1 MLDESH
7 ITEVSEGARV
17 RARAERQLKTMLQED
32 SSTTDVADTPRRP
45 ESSPPHPIARA
56 RELGRD
62 KLRAI
67 DAAMDNIGDATTRG
81 GGDGAAN
88 EKENSE
94 KENKASLDTSA
105 VTATAKA
112 HDDGAARRS
121 RSAGRRS
128 AKSSQEVD
136 VEKWRAIQT
145 WASVDSVAASME
157 AANGRPSAFRK
168 FEPSSSRSSPF
179 AVGDASELPEDTTAD
194 DVMSSRHL
202 LSSQGD
208 PTPAQKRH
216 AAAGDGTRHHH
227 IMPNLPDTLSPITQV
242 AEPPVHDDLPNVQPA
257 IASRDGHSASKQLA
271 RQRRL
276 DAEEAART
284 IAPTPGYDD
293 MNDTPGTHH
302 PPAWDTPGAEGADT
316 AVRSPTPAPPPRM
329 ARLSG
334 LSAGEP
340 GYIRS
345 TAAADTALDLE
356 VTRRRERDARTAMA
370 KMERSIETLKAERDD
385 AVERAMR
392 ADVAADAAHAARDAA
407 VDDKRASVAE
417 SERLRR
423 KVSDAASRL
432 DEDERELAGLRDLL
446 SRQAS
451 AAEDAAGSMSRDVAA
466 AKAATAAVQE
476 KLAAAEES
484 AARYSS
490 ELNALKETH
499 RNTVATAGDQLT
511 HLTSQV
517 QVLKSRLAAQDA
529 REAMIADQENQIS
542 DLKSR
547 LTNACAGVDG
557 PVASALRRARAL
569 LRNAASDT
577 GPGFAAE
584 HDESFEKLLDDDEDA
599 NGLDLDKAA
608 KARLDA
614 NPMLAAAA
622 EKLAAAAESA
632 AEKLADRLSQT
643 REQSDDLRRRID
655 AATEFENGADALRDA
670 YVKSAAEAE
679 KLKGSLAAM
688 ITARDAAVERA
699 DEADELAA
707 AAMEA
712 RDKAET
718 AAAAARTHSIAA
730 TERAEA
736 ALARAEA
743 RAAKAELL
751 ASASNEARVE
761 AEAEATHATQA
772 LDVARRREANAA
784 AAAAHATDE
793 IVAKE
798 AAAASAISSAEELTE
813 LVTSLKARVSSLQAT
828 LDASTAK
835 GERAE
840 RDADAAKDECER
852 ALRRAEQAET
862 AAATYKIAA
871 DSANADVEVKT
882 ERIRELRAAV
892 ADAMGSRADD
902 ENTVS
907 NLNSTLTSLGEKYA
921 AVEST
926 LRSTTIAHEEAT
938 ARLDAVEGELERARM
953 EAESA
958 TDTAVETAGEY
969 FAEYAEQTSDLVH
982 FLYEGAECYH
992 ANYAAAKERECEFR
1006 AAFAA
1011 VLAALDSAVAGA
1023 FAPETRAKESDE
1035 NPTPDFASLA
1045 PKSLAP
1051 PTGKTLDHGL
1061 GAGADA
1067 VVEDED
1073 APGTNPE
1080 VAGSNPALDV
1090 DDVAPAAEARG
1101 VWAAK
1106 QLSARVHAV
1115 VYERTVAAESLAAA
1129 RLDVERLTKT
1139 SGATDS
1145 ELAKLRAD
1153 VVAAET
1159 RAAEFGEAASKA
1171 KADAAR
1177 LATEAKE
1184 LKRVAEDASAKTNA
1198 IVAHDAA
1205 GKLAVADERAS
1216 DLQARLDAAEERA
1229 MAAASEADA
1238 AVFKSDEAAAAA
1250 AAAEAAAAE
1259 ADRQLARLA
1268 EESER
1273 LTESLIESETAAA
1286 EYQRLA
1292 MEAGR
1297 KNDELYSDLATLRA
1311 FVDVGVSVAEPVF
1324 QRVDALRRQN
1334 LRLRARL
1341 PMLAKRCVGARGVR
1355 LKALRER
1362 NAAVKDR
1369 KSFSDALKN
1378 GKEKYYELEVA
1389 FNETRLA
1396 MRDDLRAEKKKAA
1409 DAQDIA
1415 QKASAELDAIV
1426 KKQEQLKRELK
1437 LSVDRHKS
1445 SGKDSAARLKDLE
1458 QRVAEAE
1465 SKLRESQVDRAKNSR
1480 KAKDLEQQCVVL
1492 KKAAKAAEKS
1502 RAGAVAELSAKQVE
1516 LSEADAKLKHAEA
1529 AAAAAAAAALASAH
1543 GAETLTMKLES
1554 QVDSSDRVRELREA
1568 LTQALDAKAA
1578 AEEKLASDVAAL
1590 EADVKELIFLGQ
1602 STAKKPP
1609 GEPSTPHSSGGYS
1622 PTPSE
1627 NAALALSA
1635 IHPQRL
1641 DRVIDR
1647 DGSAADQSP
1656 TSHRP
1661 RLSVV
1666 VQDAD
1671 TVAIEPTPPPA
1682 ASTAVAETTVDF
1694 TTEMAAMEEES
1705 DALRA
1710 ELETLRDAEAA
1721 AAREA
1726 SAARAEAAASANRVA
1741 VLEDSLAQANA
1752 SKAIAQADAA
1762 AATERATEHAKTVA
1776 NALVGAVERV
1786 ALERVSQPERSVAG
1800 ADDELLADGTP
1811 EGTNAST
1818 TPVISRVST
1827 PPLPPGVGDSPPR
1840 RVQFN
1845 AAPAVATPPG
1855 SRAPSPLGFNVESV
1869 NFSVASEDG
1878 ANPVVDPREREAQ
1891 PEEGALSA
1899 ALAQSLPIIGPVNK
1913 MPSRNSSACAS
1924 ANSLASIAESENE
1937 EEEEDDE
1944 NNFGREGSAESSV
1957 DSPHARDG
1965 GFAELETELALRRKL
1980 ARDATRKAQRLSQE
1994 CDALTVSLEEAR
2006 TSAAKFEKRAAAAE
2020 KIAAN
2025 AISHAETEEDRHI
2038 AESETLNERCEALA
2052 TEARAAIEAHR
2063 ASTARIDELELKLSD
2078 AEMKLAE
2085 AEAASESASASN
2097 TRPSTPSPVKGE
2109 NDPDSV
2115 SSEVKLSINVDG
2127 GARELARDLL
2137 ARAELSEAAVAE
2149 LRAKLES
2156 ANVRIATAD
2165 EELRAARKTVEET
2178 AERADTSAQETETLK
2193 RRIETLDAAL
2203 IEAKDE
2209 AESYRSGI
2217 AAAETKLAASTDESN
2232 ANRQS
2237 LVQRVDAAEKDLAA
2251 ALARCADMS
2260 ERRDAAET
2268 RAVSAGAAAD
2278 AAAAA
2283 AAENFTAKQTA
2294 DRVAADLRQQMEDVK
2309 KGAEAEVDALGTRL
2323 EGALTEL
2330 ADARALAVGLNGFTL
2345 NPEGSESFPSEAATD
2360 GSADDLD
2367 KQPASP
2373 GTGSAPNELLEEL
2386 VRRRVREAQL
2396 EADAAKLRVRLDA
2409 AESQARRTR
2418 AELEDSAVFK
2428 KRRFKFAKFGRRFR
2442 GRRRLGLRQRGTRVV
2457 RAAGRVQG

>member
-1 MLDESH
+1 MS
-7 ITEVSEGARV
+7 SSARV
-17 RARAERQLKTMLQED
+17 
-32 SSTTDVADTPRRP
+32 
-45 ESSPPHPIARA
+45 
-56 RELGRD
+56 
-62 KLRAI
+62 
-67 DAAMDNIGDATTRG
+67 
-81 GGDGAAN
+81 
-88 EKENSE
+88 
-94 KENKASLDTSA
+94 
-105 VTATAKA
+105 
-112 HDDGAARRS
+112 
-121 RSAGRRS
+121 
-128 AKSSQEVD
+128 
-136 VEKWRAIQT
+136 W
-145 WASVDSVAASME
+145 
-157 AANGRPSAFRK
+157 
-168 FEPSSSRSSPF
+168 
-179 AVGDASELPEDTTAD
+179 
-194 DVMSSRHL
+194 
-202 LSSQGD
+202 
-208 PTPAQKRH
+208 
-216 AAAGDGTRHHH
+216 
-227 IMPNLPDTLSPITQV
+227 
-242 AEPPVHDDLPNVQPA
+242 
-257 IASRDGHSASKQLA
+257 
-271 RQRRL
+271 
-276 DAEEAART
+276 
-284 IAPTPGYDD
+284 
-293 MNDTPGTHH
+293 
-302 PPAWDTPGAEGADT
+302 
-316 AVRSPTPAPPPRM
+316 
-329 ARLSG
+329 
-334 LSAGEP
+334 
-340 GYIRS
+340 
-345 TAAADTALDLE
+345 
-356 VTRRRERDARTAMA
+356 RRR
-370 KMERSIETLKAERDD
+370 
-385 AVERAMR
+385 
-392 ADVAADAAHAARDAA
+392 
-407 VDDKRASVAE
+407 
-417 SERLRR
+417 
-423 KVSDAASRL
+423 
-432 DEDERELAGLRDLL
+432 
-446 SRQAS
+446 
-451 AAEDAAGSMSRDVAA
+451 
-466 AKAATAAVQE
+466 AAT
-476 KLAAAEES
+476 
-484 AARYSS
+484 
-490 ELNALKETH
+490 
-499 RNTVATAGDQLT
+499 
-511 HLTSQV
+511 
-517 QVLKSRLAAQDA
+517 DA
-529 REAMIADQENQIS
+529 
-542 DLKSR
+542 
-547 LTNACAGVDG
+547 
-557 PVASALRRARAL
+557 
-569 LRNAASDT
+569 
-577 GPGFAAE
+577 
-584 HDESFEKLLDDDEDA
+584 
-599 NGLDLDKAA
+599 
-608 KARLDA
+608 
-614 NPMLAAAA
+614 
-622 EKLAAAAESA
+622 
-632 AEKLADRLSQT
+632 
-643 REQSDDLRRRID
+643 
-655 AATEFENGADALRDA
+655 
-670 YVKSAAEAE
+670 
-679 KLKGSLAAM
+679 
-688 ITARDAAVERA
+688 
-699 DEADELAA
+699 
-707 AAMEA
+707 
-712 RDKAET
+712 
-718 AAAAARTHSIAA
+718 
-730 TERAEA
+730 
-736 ALARAEA
+736 
-743 RAAKAELL
+743 
-751 ASASNEARVE
+751 
-761 AEAEATHATQA
+761 
-772 LDVARRREANAA
+772 
-784 AAAAHATDE
+784 
-793 IVAKE
+793 
-798 AAAASAISSAEELTE
+798 
-813 LVTSLKARVSSLQAT
+813 
-828 LDASTAK
+828 
-835 GERAE
+835 
-840 RDADAAKDECER
+840 
-852 ALRRAEQAET
+852 
-862 AAATYKIAA
+862 
-871 DSANADVEVKT
+871 
-882 ERIRELRAAV
+882 
-892 ADAMGSRADD
+892 
-902 ENTVS
+902 
-907 NLNSTLTSLGEKYA
+907 
-921 AVEST
+921 
-926 LRSTTIAHEEAT
+926 
-938 ARLDAVEGELERARM
+938 
-953 EAESA
+953 
-958 TDTAVETAGEY
+958 AVETAGEY

-992 ANYAAAKERECEFR
+992 ANYVAAKEREGEFR

-1073 APGTNPE
+1073 AVVEDEDAPGTNPE
-1080 VAGSNPALDV
+1080 VTGSNPALDV

-1129 RLDVERLTKT
+1129 RLDVERLANA

-1445 SGKDSAARLKDLE
+1445 SGKDSAAKLKDLE

-1480 KAKDLEQQCVVL
+1480 RAKDLEQQCAVL

-1578 AEEKLASDVAAL
+1578 AEERLASDVAAL

-1609 GEPSTPHSSGGYS
+1609 GEPSTPHSSGGGVGYS

-1647 DGSAADQSP
+1647 DASAADQSP

-1682 ASTAVAETTVDF
+1682 ASTAAETTVDL
-1694 TTEMAAMEEES
+1694 TAEMAAMEEES

-1752 SKAIAQADAA
+1752 SKAIAEADAA

-1786 ALERVSQPERSVAG
+1786 ALERVPQPERSVAG
-1800 ADDELLADGTP
+1800 ADDELLADGTL

-1827 PPLPPGVGDSPPR
+1827 PPLPPGVGDSPSR

-1855 SRAPSPLGFNVESV
+1855 SRAPSPLGFNVETV
-1869 NFSVASEDG
+1869 NFSVASDDG

-1899 ALAQSLPIIGPVNK
+1899 ALAQSLPIHGPVNK

-1937 EEEEDDE
+1937 EEEDDE
-1944 NNFGREGSAESSV
+1944 NNFGGEGSAESSV
-1957 DSPHARDG
+1957 DSPHARGG

-2006 TSAAKFEKRAAAAE
+2006 ASAAKFEKRAAAAE

-2052 TEARAAIEAHR
+2052 TEARAAIEAHC
-2063 ASTARIDELELKLSD
+2063 ASTARIDELETKLSE

-2109 NDPDSV
+2109 NDPELV

-2137 ARAELSEAAVAE
+2137 ARAELSESAVAE

-2203 IEAKDE
+2203 VEARDE
-2209 AESYRSGI
+2209 AESYRSRI

-2283 AAENFTAKQTA
+2283 AAENFTAKITA
-2294 DRVAADLRQQMEDVK
+2294 DRVAADLVQQMEDVK

-2330 ADARALAVGLNGFTL
+2330 ADARALAVGLNGFTQ

-2360 GSADDLD
+2360 GSDRSDDLD

-2428 KRRFKFAKFGRRFR
+2428 NAASNSPDSGAGSVGAASSDSDSAALASSEQLAEYKAKCAHLRSMLDAKEEALEEVERRARSAAEAAASFAKAAAETPTRSPPVEKTTVGAEGAVQAMDETAVEAAVQKRLAAVGSIIETWRRAVEAKELEIGALLAKITELEAVYR
-2442 GRRRLGLRQRGTRVV
+2442 
-2457 RAAGRVQG
+2457 